1 MAHSH
6 RSSMSFCLVCIVVM
20 AAAAALLQPASSQ
33 QAVPDIPNLK
43 VGSNDR
49 STTLKC
55 TNIKSNKTTCSATCN
70 ARCPHKCLI
79 QCPSCKTFCL
89 CDFYPGVSCGDPRF
103 TGADGNNFYF
113 HGKKD
118 RDFCIVSDAAL
129 HINAHFIGKRNPAM
143 SRDFTWIQALGIRFA
158 HHHLYV
164 AAQRTPR
171 WDAAADHLALA
182 LDDEDVDVASLLPR
196 FVGARWSPPTAPALS
211 VTRTARVNTV
221 VVELRGAF
229 RIVAS
234 VVPITAEDSRIHNYG
249 VREDDGD
256 TLAHLDLGFKFYD
269 LTDDVH
275 GVLGQTY
282 RPDYVNSLNVTSNM
296 PVMGGAP
303 DYLSSDLFST
313 DCAVARF
320 GGRRHQQATAANIA
334 MLTDDDDM
342 E

>member
-1 MAHSH
+1 MGRRLSCCCLLVAVCLAAFAVVPSASQPSLTVATP
-6 RSSMSFCLVCIVVM
+6 SSKNKNT
-20 AAAAALLQPASSQ
+20 Q
-33 QAVPDIPNLK
+33 
-43 VGSNDR
+43 
-49 STTLKC
+49 LKC
-55 TNIKSNKTTCSATCN
+55 TNTKTNRTTCTVSCN
-70 ARCPHKCLI
+70 NRCPHKCLI

-118 RDFCIVSDAAL
+118 QDFCVVSDAHL

-158 HHHLYV
+158 HHRLYV
-164 AAQRTPR
+164 GAVKTAE
-171 WDAAADHLALA
+171 WDAAADHLTIAF
-182 LDDEDVDVASLLPR
+182 DDEDVALPR
-196 FVGARWSPPTAPALS
+196 FVGSRWAPPTAPALS
-211 VTRTARVNTV
+211 VTRTAQVNTV
-221 VVELRGAF
+221 VVELRGVF
-229 RIVAS
+229 RIMAN

-249 VREDDGD
+249 VTDDD
-256 TLAHLDLGFKFYD
+256 SLAHLDLGFKFYD

-282 RPDYVNSLNVTSNM
+282 RPDYVNKLDVKSNM

-303 DYLSSDLFST
+303 DYLSSGLFSA

-320 GGRRHQQATAANIA
+320 GRRQEAAAASIGGPAIA
-334 MLTDDDDM
+334 MVTDDM